1 MSEKYP
7 PTLTMPEGRDNQ
19 CQGRKKTCSECG
31 HRFTKAEHDR
41 WNCPECGAN
50 RRCSN
55 NKYKGMNTCRVHGSA
70 GGRPDLMVKR
80 KFKMARQK
88 EAEWVRAMN
97 SPELFELASE
107 MALVQVRI
115 DLLMRRMESMD
126 PRTNH
131 DMIQM
136 SIEEIESGLEAMNMR
151 QTARGLSALRAAIEP
166 MRVEDALWGQI
177 FEAIDLSRKVSE
189 SERKFMLANR
199 KDMPIQIV
207 LELMQFMQRVM
218 FRYIPTQQDRI
229 ACADE
234 IRQLIEPSI
243 PSITMG

>member
-1 MSEKYP
+1 MQEKYP

-50 RRCSN
+50 RRCAN
-55 NKYKGMNTCRVHGSA
+55 NMYRGMRTCRMHGAA
-70 GGRPDLMVKR
+70 GGRPDLMIKH

-97 SPELFELASE
+97 SPKLFDLAAE
-107 MALVQVRI
+107 MSLVEVRI
-115 DLLMRRMESMD
+115 DVLMRRMEAID
-126 PRTNH
+126 TRGNH
-131 DMIQM
+131 QMIFM
-136 SIEEIESGLEAMNMR
+136 AIEEIEAGLESLNMR
-151 QTARGLSALRAAIEP
+151 QTARGLASLRASIEP

-177 FEAIDLSRKVSE
+177 FEAIDLGRKVSE
-189 SERKFMLANR
+189 SERKFMLANQ
-199 KDMPIQIV
+199 KEMPVQIV
-207 LELMQFMQRVM
+207 LELMQFLQRVM
-218 FRYIPTQQDRI
+218 FRYIPTQNDRI

-234 IRQLIEPSI
+234 IRALIEPSI
-243 PSITMG
+243 PSLRVG